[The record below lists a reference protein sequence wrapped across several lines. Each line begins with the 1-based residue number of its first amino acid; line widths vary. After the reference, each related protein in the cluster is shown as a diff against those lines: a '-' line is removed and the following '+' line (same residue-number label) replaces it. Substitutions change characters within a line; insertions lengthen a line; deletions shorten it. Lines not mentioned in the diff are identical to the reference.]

1 MCKINEIEFA
11 FSFLAS
17 PFSFHPYLCRMKK
30 KIIFYSVFFVLLIST
45 FYILLSFTKG
55 FFDVKL
61 PVMSYV
67 QDFSFTDQ
75 NGQTVTQK
83 NIDGKVYVAEYFFTT
98 CKGICPKMN
107 FNMKGV
113 YDQFKNDKDFAIIS
127 HTSMPE
133 TDSVPLLKEYEEKM
147 IGSNPQYAAKWYFV
161 TGSKD
166 SLYKMARQSYLLD
179 NDKNNSENIK
189 EAFIHTQFFALVDK
203 QKRVR
208 GIYDGLKKDEI
219 ARLEK
224 DIATLLKE
232 KDS

>member
-1 MCKINEIEFA
+1 
-11 FSFLAS
+11 
-17 PFSFHPYLCRMKK
+17 MKK
-30 KIIFYSVFFVLLIST
+30 KL
-45 FYILLSFTKG
+45 ILLSGFAVVLVSLFWFLLSFQKG

-75 NGQTVTQK
+75 DGQNVTGQTV
-83 NIDGKVYVAEYFFTT
+83 DGKVYVTEYFFTT

-107 FNMKGV
+107 ANMQKVFEKFKDDKG
-113 YDQFKNDKDFAIIS
+113 FAIIS

-133 TDSVPLLKEYEEKM
+133 TDSIPLMKAYEAKM
-147 IGSNPQYAAKWYFV
+147 IGKDPHFPAKWYFV

-179 NDKNNSENIK
+179 NDKNNSVNI
-189 EAFIHTQFFALVDK
+189 EDHFIHTQFFALVDK

-208 GIYDGLKKDEI
+208 GIYDGLKPDEI
-219 ARLEK
+219 TRLDT
-224 DIATLLKE
+224 DIQDLLKE
-232 KDS
+232 KGTP

>member
-1 MCKINEIEFA
+1 
-11 FSFLAS
+11 
-17 PFSFHPYLCRMKK
+17 MKK
-30 KIIFYSVFFVLLIST
+30 KIIFYSVFFVLLISM
-45 FYILLSFTKG
+45 FYFLLSFTKG

-113 YDQFKNDKDFAIIS
+113 YDKFKDHKDFAIIS

-133 TDSVPLLKEYEEKM
+133 TDSVPLLKAYEEKM
-147 IGSNPQYAAKWYFV
+147 IGANPHDAAKWYFV

-179 NDKNNSENIK
+179 NDKNNSENIA
-189 EAFIHTQFFALVDK
+189 EAFIHTQFFALIDK

-208 GIYDGLKKDEI
+208 GIYDGLKPDEI
-219 ARLEK
+219 ARMEK
-224 DIATLLKE
+224 DISTLLKD
-232 KDS
+232 KDA

>member
-1 MCKINEIEFA
+1 
-11 FSFLAS
+11 
-17 PFSFHPYLCRMKK
+17 MKK
-30 KIIFYSVFFVLLIST
+30 KIIFYSVFFVLLISA

-55 FFDVKL
+55 FFNVSL

-113 YDQFKNDKDFAIIS
+113 YDKFKNDKDFAIVS

-133 TDSVPLLKEYEEKM
+133 TDSVPLLKAYEEKM
-147 IGSNPQYAAKWYFV
+147 IGNNPEYAAKWYFV

-189 EAFIHTQFFALVDK
+189 EAFIHTQFFALIDK

-224 DIATLLKE
+224 DISTLLKE

>member
-1 MCKINEIEFA
+1 
-11 FSFLAS
+11 
-17 PFSFHPYLCRMKK
+17 MKK
-30 KIIFYSVFFVLLIST
+30 KIIIYSVFFVLLISS
-45 FYILLSFTKG
+45 FYLLLYFTKG

-61 PVMSYV
+61 PLMSYV
-67 QDFSFTDQ
+67 QNFSFTDQ

-83 NIDGKVYVAEYFFTT
+83 NIDGKVYVTNYFFTT
-98 CKGICPKMN
+98 CKVICPKMN
-107 FNMKGV
+107 LNLKGV

-127 HTSMPE
+127 HSSMPE
-133 TDSVPLLKEYEEKM
+133 TDSVPLLKAYEEKM
-147 IGSNPQYAAKWYFV
+147 IGSNPHDAAKWYFV

-179 NDKNNSENIK
+179 NDKNNSVNIA

-208 GIYDGLKKDEI
+208 GIYDGLKPDEI

-224 DIATLLKE
+224 DITTLLKE

>member
-1 MCKINEIEFA
+1 
-11 FSFLAS
+11 
-17 PFSFHPYLCRMKK
+17 MKK

-45 FYILLSFTKG
+45 FYFLLSFTKG
-55 FFDVKL
+55 YFEVKL

-67 QDFSFTDQ
+67 QDFSFIDQ

-83 NIDGKVYVAEYFFTT
+83 NIDGKVYVVEYFFTT
-98 CKGICPKMN
+98 CHGICPKMN

-133 TDSVPLLKEYEEKM
+133 TDSVPLLKAYEEKM

-224 DIATLLKE
+224 DISGLLKE

>member
-1 MCKINEIEFA
+1 
-11 FSFLAS
+11 
-17 PFSFHPYLCRMKK
+17 MKK
-30 KIIFYSVFFVLLIST
+30 KIVFYSVFFVLLISM
-45 FYILLSFTKG
+45 FYFLLSFTKG

-83 NIDGKVYVAEYFFTT
+83 NIEGKVYVAEYFFTT

-113 YDQFKNDKDFAIIS
+113 YDKFKNHKDFAIIS

-133 TDSVPLLKEYEEKM
+133 TDSVPLLKAYEEKM
-147 IGSNPQYAAKWYFV
+147 IGANPQNAAKWYFV

-179 NDKNNSENIK
+179 NDKNNSENIA
-189 EAFIHTQFFALVDK
+189 EAFIHTQFFALIDK

-208 GIYDGLKKDEI
+208 GIYDGLKPDEI
-219 ARLEK
+219 SRMEK
-224 DIATLLKE
+224 DISTLLKD
-232 KDS
+232 KDA

>member
-1 MCKINEIEFA
+1 
-11 FSFLAS
+11 
-17 PFSFHPYLCRMKK
+17 MKK
-30 KIIFYSVFFVLLIST
+30 KIIIYTVFSIVLLT
-45 FYILLSFTKG
+45 AFYISLSFTKG
-55 FFDVKL
+55 YFDVKL

-67 QDFSFTDQ
+67 QNFSFTDQ
-75 NGQTVTQK
+75 NGQPVTEK
-83 NIDGKVYVAEYFFTT
+83 NLKGKVYLTNYFFTT

-107 FNMKGV
+107 FNLKGV

-127 HTSMPE
+127 HSSIPE
-133 TDSVPLLKEYEEKM
+133 ADSVPLLKEYEEKM
-147 IGSNPQYAAKWYFV
+147 LPNDHNNPAKWYFV

-189 EAFIHTQFFALVDK
+189 EAFIHTQFIALVDR

-208 GIYDGLKKDEI
+208 GIYDGLKPDEI
-219 ARLEK
+219 AQMEK
-224 DIATLLKE
+224 DIAKLLNG

>member
-1 MCKINEIEFA
+1 
-11 FSFLAS
+11 
-17 PFSFHPYLCRMKK
+17 MKK
-30 KIIFYSVFFVLLIST
+30 KIIFYSIFFVLLIST

-113 YDQFKNDKDFAIIS
+113 YDQFKKDKDFAIIS